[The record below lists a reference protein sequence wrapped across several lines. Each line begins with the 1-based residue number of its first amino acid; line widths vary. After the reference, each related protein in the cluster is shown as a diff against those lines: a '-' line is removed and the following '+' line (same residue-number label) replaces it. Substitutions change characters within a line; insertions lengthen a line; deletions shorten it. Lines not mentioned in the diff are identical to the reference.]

1 MTPAEYYEQQNQ
13 WRNWNS
19 YLRELPIK
27 ETDIV
32 LDMGCGTGQVTSLLA
47 ERCLHVIGIDRDFNS
62 LLTAKKNNYSANVSF
77 INSDLNEVSHTEIPL
92 ADGIWCSFAAAYFP
106 DFQPV
111 LSNWLRCL
119 KSGGW
124 IALVE
129 IDDLFGHL
137 PLSKHTENIF
147 RTHYSNLR
155 EQFTYDFEMG
165 SKLNE
170 YLTTNGLNIIFEQNM
185 EDAELAFNG
194 PASNLVLRSW
204 ENRLDRM
211 SRFQN
216 VLGNFLF
223 SQVKTEFINCLED
236 HNHIC
241 NAIVKYVIAFKDR
254 KSACNSSMAE

>member
-1 MTPAEYYEQQNQ
+1 MTRAEYYEQHNQ

-27 ETDIV
+27 GTDIV
-32 LDMGCGTGQVTSLLA
+32 LDMGCGTGQVTRLLA
-47 ERCLHVIGIDRDFNS
+47 ERCLHVVGIDNDFS
-62 LLTAKKNNYSANVSF
+62 LLLTAKESNYLSNVRF
-77 INSDLNEVSHTEIPL
+77 INSDLNEISLEETPL

-137 PLSKHTENIF
+137 PLSKHTEYLF
-147 RTHYSNLR
+147 RKHYSHLR

-165 SKLNE
+165 SKLNQ

-194 PASNLVLRSW
+194 PASKLVLRSW

-211 SRFQN
+211 TGFQN
-216 VLGNFLF
+216 TLGKFLF
-223 SQVKTEFINCLED
+223 NRVKTEFIDCLSD
-236 HNHIC
+236 GKHKS
-241 NAIVKYVIAFKDR
+241 NATVKYVIARKDLR
-254 KSACNSSMAE
+254 SQK